1 MLLAVETVPEQ
12 QTVNRNL
19 ILKDIID
26 SEKSHI
32 TEIQNLIKTILTP
45 LGNADL

>member
-1 MLLAVETVPEQ
+1 VETVPEQ

-26 SEKSHI
+26 SEKSYI
-32 TEIQNLIKTILTP
+32 TEIQSLIKTVLSP
-45 LGNADL
+45 LGNSDM